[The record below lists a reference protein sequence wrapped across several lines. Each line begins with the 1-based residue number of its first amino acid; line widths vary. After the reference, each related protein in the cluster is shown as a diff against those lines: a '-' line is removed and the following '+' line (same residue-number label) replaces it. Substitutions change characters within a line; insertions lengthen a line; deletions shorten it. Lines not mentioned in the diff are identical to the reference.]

1 MKNSLRDSRFRIPDE
16 IASPGGTSYFK
27 NDKVIK
33 MTTRNRLRLPL
44 LLIGLF
50 AFIAAPVAAQSPN
63 TATMIVVVVDQTGA
77 VVKDAKVSVVN
88 TATGAVRDVI
98 SGEDGSATIAALSV
112 TGEYKVTVAMTGFH
126 AAQEVTGLTLR
137 AGETATLKLK
147 LVAGGGNSEVT
158 VYGTAEG
165 VRADP
170 QIGRR
175 LDSPQ
180 IDETPILGRK
190 VTTLPLLNSAFRQG
204 KGTGDLFVN
213 ATYFITGAGSRR
225 TTTFTL
231 DGANNDEAWGRQTA
245 IATVP
250 LGAIQE
256 ITVLSNAFSSEFG
269 WTAGPALNIVTKSGT
284 NVLHGEGLFLVRP
297 GDWQAKTFSNTNFC
311 PPSVLSCL
319 LPTTLRAINPVD
331 IPDALKQVSGSI
343 GGPIIKDKTFFFATA
358 DYTRQNRTTF
368 LSTTLPA
375 FLLPADGR
383 LDYTG
388 HYRQT
393 LFDGRLDHKLTSSQ
407 TLMFRMNLDRF
418 DDDNPQDAVGGTS
431 APSVARRYARR
442 SWTAQ
447 VNHTSVFSANL
458 LNEARFAYLNGDPV
472 TLWEAQTLSTAYTRA
487 GSVPFTI
494 GQSRASDIFGHQAQ
508 FSDTLS
514 WSRGKHYLRFGGSVI
529 HHTSG
534 GTGSEPGTAILGTF
548 TLKNTTT
555 APFGQLTLA
564 DVQNYTQPINFGIS
578 SYELPQWLYTG
589 FVQDSIHLS
598 RDLTVDAG
606 LRYDRQT
613 LTDATKNF
621 APRAGFGWHPRGDS
635 RMSIRG
641 GYGMYYTQIRTNAIA
656 GYLVN
661 GLDGLTTYTATP
673 GQLGFPTCLTGSCL
687 PLSFDPKTLL
697 PSQLP
702 ARDITIRAGQRDF
715 YKAQFAKYG
724 LNFDLLPNY
733 PDKFVNP
740 RSQVMS
746 IGAEREV
753 VKGLFV
759 GGDYVHQHWTNLDRS
774 VDLNAPSPF
783 DRTAPGQVRTVA
795 AANATRP
802 ILPVNGGVRQVNVLM
817 NLGVADYDGLQ
828 TQVSYRG
835 NSHMYAAVSY
845 TLSKAT
851 NIFEPD
857 GNGIGPNESNIARLG
872 EVERGPSVVDQRHR
886 AVVTF
891 SYRLPYNI
899 TAGTL
904 TQLASSRPFNAT
916 TGVDN
921 NGDGA
926 NNDRPVID
934 GKVISK
940 SAFRGTPTSDVALFI
955 EGRVKTSERT
965 NVLLRLEGFNV
976 FNHGNFLGRGQTTY
990 GDTAITNTTFGQLVA
1005 VGTATNAIPAFAN
1018 IDPPRMFQL
1027 QVRFIF

>member
-1 MKNSLRDSRFRIPDE
+1 
-16 IASPGGTSYFK
+16 
-27 NDKVIK
+27 

-44 LLIGLF
+44 LLTALF

-77 VVKDAKVSVVN
+77 VIKDAKVSVVN
-88 TATGAVRDVI
+88 TATGAVREAV
-98 SGEDGSATIAALSV
+98 SGSDGSATIPALSL
-112 TGEYKVTVAMTGFH
+112 TGTYTVSVSKEGFGN
-126 AAQEVTGLTLR
+126 QELKDITLR
-137 AGETATLKLK
+137 SGETATLKVK
-147 LVAGGGNSEVT
+147 LLVGSTAMEIAIFGT
-158 VYGTAEG
+158 VEG
-165 VRADP
+165 VRADA

-175 LDSPQ
+175 LDSPT

-190 VTTLPLLNSAFRQG
+190 STTLPLLNSAFRQG

-213 ATYFITGAGSRR
+213 ATYFITGVGSRR
-225 TTTFTL
+225 ATTFTL
-231 DGANNDEAWGRQTA
+231 DGANNDEGWGRQTA

-256 ITVLSNAFSSEFG
+256 INVLSNAFSSEFG
-269 WTAGPALNIVTKSGT
+269 WTSGPALNIVTKSGT
-284 NVLHGEGLFLVRP
+284 NSLHGEGLFMVRP
-297 GDWQAKTFSNTNFC
+297 GDWQAETFSTKGFC
-311 PPSVLSCL
+311 PPSVPSCVT
-319 LPTTLRAINPVD
+319 PSTLTAINPVD
-331 IPDALKQVSGSI
+331 IPDALKQVSGTI
-343 GGPIIKDKTFFFATA
+343 GGPIIKDKTFFFATT
-358 DYTRQNRTTF
+358 DYTRQDRTTF
-368 LSTTLPA
+368 LSSTLPA
-375 FLLPADGR
+375 FLLPTDGH

-388 HYRQT
+388 HYRQF
-393 LFDGRLDHKLTSSQ
+393 LFDGRLDHKLASNQ
-407 TLMFRMNLDRF
+407 NLMVRMNVDRF
-418 DDDNPQDAVGGTS
+418 FDDNPQDAVGGTN
-431 APSVARRYARR
+431 APSVARRYTRR

-447 VNHTSVFSANL
+447 VNHTSVINANL
-458 LNEARFAYLNGDPV
+458 LNEARFAYLHGDPV
-472 TLWEAQTLSTAYTRA
+472 TLWEAQNLSTTYMRA
-487 GSVPFTI
+487 GAVPFTI
-494 GQSRASDIFGHQAQ
+494 GQSRASDIFSHQAQ

-514 WSRGKHYLRFGGSVI
+514 WSIGKHYLRFGGSLI

-548 TLKNTTT
+548 TFRNTTT
-555 APFGQLTLA
+555 APFDQLTLA

-589 FVQDSIHLS
+589 FVQDSIHLR
-598 RDLTVDAG
+598 RDLTVDLG

-621 APRAGFGWHPRGDS
+621 APRVGFGWHPWGVS
-635 RMSIRG
+635 RTSIRG
-641 GYGMYYTQIRTNAIA
+641 GYGMYYTQIRSNAVA

-687 PLSFDPKTLL
+687 PLSFDPKTL
-697 PSQLP
+697 PASQLP
-702 ARDITIRAGQRDF
+702 ARDITIRAGLRDF
-715 YKAQFAKYG
+715 YKSQFARYG

-733 PDKFVNP
+733 PDQLVNP
-740 RSQVMS
+740 RSQVVS

-753 VKGLFV
+753 IRGLFV
-759 GGDYVHQHWTNLDRS
+759 GGDYVHQHLSSIDRT

-783 DRTAPGQVRTVA
+783 ERTAPGQVRTVA

-802 ILPVNGGVRQVNVLM
+802 ILPVNGGVRQVSVLM

-835 NSHMYAAVSY
+835 NSRIYAAVSY

-851 NIFEPD
+851 NTTEPD
-857 GNGIGPNESNIARLG
+857 GNGIGPDQGNLARLG
-872 EVERGPSVVDQRHR
+872 EVERGLSVVDQRHR
-886 AVVTF
+886 AVLTF
-891 SYRLPYNI
+891 SYRFPYNI

-904 TQLASSRPFNAT
+904 TQLASARPFNAT

-934 GKVISK
+934 GKVVRK
-940 SAFRGTPTSDVALFI
+940 SAFRGTPTSEVALFI
-955 EGRVKTSERT
+955 EDRLKLSERMSI
-965 NVLLRLEGFNV
+965 LLRLEGFNL
-976 FNHGNFLGRGQTTY
+976 FNHGNFLGRGVTTY
-990 GDTAITNTTFGQLVA
+990 GDAATPATTFGQFVGG

-1018 IDPPRMFQL
+1018 IDPPRVFQL